1 MLGAVESYYKF
12 PHNIVDAFGVD
23 EEAREAGVFVIKKIV
38 WDITF
43 QMIFS
48 YVLISMVCGI
58 IVGTFLIQFVLS
70 VCLSVYLPS
79 CRFEIL
85 PRHPCSGCGCH
96 AQDRSKAVQRID

>member
-43 QMIFS
+43 QVIFS

-58 IVGTFLIQFVLS
+58 IVGMFLIPFVMS
-70 VCLSVYLPS
+70 VCLSACPPVDLRC
-79 CRFEIL
+79 CRGIPAVAAVVM
-85 PRHPCSGCGCH
+85 PRIEAMLC
-96 AQDRSKAVQRID
+96 RE